1 MSEIALRQ
9 ESRELA
15 VIGDPEAEV
24 EWASRCAKAL
34 VHAITGNP
42 QLKVAISGRDYLKV
56 EAWQTLGV
64 MTKVDHID
72 VVWCREY
79 TAPGASQ
86 HSGWEARVEIRDR
99 DGNVR
104 GTGEAMCVRSERSWA
119 NRDEYAIRSMAQT
132 RAVGKAYRMALS
144 YIVSLAGYE
153 GTPAEEIPGVP
164 VAEEGAFKAPTVP
177 PATFE
182 AEKEKLLALA
192 EKLGK
197 RDLTEETLKNH
208 EGDVGWVKRAIRAAE
223 KQVAASDAEIPF

>member
-1 MSEIALRQ
+1 MTEIALRDNNTTN
-9 ESRELA
+9 LA

-64 MTKVDHID
+64 MTKVDHIE

-79 TAPGASQ
+79 TAPGATE

-104 GTGEAMCVRSERSWA
+104 GTGEAMCVRSESNWK
-119 NRDEYAIRSMAQT
+119 NRDEFALRSMAQT

-144 YIVSLAGYE
+144 YVVSLAGYE
-153 GTPAEEIPGVP
+153 ATPAEDMPNVP
-164 VAEEGAFKAPTVP
+164 ASAFQPPAPA
-177 PATFE
+177 ATFE
-182 AEKEKLLALA
+182 MEKEKLLALA

-197 RDLTEETLKNH
+197 RDATEETLKNH
-208 EGDVGWVKRAIRAAE
+208 EGDVGWVRRATKAAE
-223 KQVAASDAEIPF
+223 KQIAAADEEIPF